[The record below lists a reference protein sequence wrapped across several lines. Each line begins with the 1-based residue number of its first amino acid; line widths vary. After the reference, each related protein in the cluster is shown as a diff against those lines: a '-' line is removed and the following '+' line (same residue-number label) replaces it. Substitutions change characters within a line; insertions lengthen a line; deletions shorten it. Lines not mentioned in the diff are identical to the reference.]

1 MSYDPQEKER
11 KKKRSFNIS
20 STISHYFFWFIFFLR
35 VTSMQMTYRST
46 RYESC
51 LKISLISHMLRLRVL
66 KKPTP
71 FCWLRRLNNTIFR
84 RSTIIHILIQSLY
97 VYFHNTFQRH
107 ERRNFYICFFTFYIK
122 RRISIIIFSFYFFLQ
137 SRAYTL
143 YNAAFKRRWSQMVFW
158 FMLKEGKNGATCS
171 SNTKFKYCLFQ
182 CHGFVFSFIYVWV
195 Y

>member
-1 MSYDPQEKER
+1 MFKNLVNFSHVKTSGSQKANSLLLVKTVKQYHFQEIDHNPYINSVSICLFSQYFLKTQEKE
-11 KKKRSFNIS
+11 
-20 STISHYFFWFIFFLR
+20 FL
-35 VTSMQMTYRST
+35 
-46 RYESC
+46 
-51 LKISLISHMLRLRVL
+51 H
-66 KKPTP
+66 
-71 FCWLRRLNNTIFR
+71 
-84 RSTIIHILIQSLY
+84 
-97 VYFHNTFQRH
+97 
-107 ERRNFYICFFTFYIK
+107 FFTFYIK